1 MLQVTVKALAELAV
15 TAQVL
20 VIPLVL
26 SVIIGVAP
34 KAFEKVQDLVKL
46 PVVPV
51 KLCKLPARYG
61 AAGP

>member
-1 MLQVTVKALAELAV
+1 MKALAELAV

-46 PVVPV
+46 PEVPV